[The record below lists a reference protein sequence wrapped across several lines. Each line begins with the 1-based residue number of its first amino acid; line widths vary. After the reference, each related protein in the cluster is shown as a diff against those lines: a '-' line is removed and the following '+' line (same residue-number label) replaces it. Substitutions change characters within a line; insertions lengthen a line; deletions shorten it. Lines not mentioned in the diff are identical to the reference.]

1 MSLLQKLVKD
11 LSLLAELHSLR
22 KQLRTLQSVYELTVS
37 DRDKKI
43 ADLEKQLE
51 ATKYYTNQY
60 QKAVYRGIDY
70 NDQLVEENESLK
82 EQLQTA
88 ISNYDERDHHY
99 TTLEAAHI
107 KLGAELDKSE
117 QEIAKL
123 TREKETLEVEG
134 TDFIN
139 VLRSKN
145 EDIDNLKAEVQIAED
160 DFDEMANLYTNLHKA
175 FDDLVDT
182 NADLVEVTKHCNQLE
197 TAIENQNATIAK
209 RAEQL
214 RVSNNEI
221 IALKEQCRAATVECN
236 KRDTEYK
243 TLSEQY
249 DKLHKVNES
258 LTTRIAGLQLEKSTL
273 HQRLTTEKDSL
284 SNTLAEVV
292 AKNEQLEN
300 RISALINDN
309 AGLREEVIKT
319 KFYNSQLSNENSRLK
334 AENESLT
341 KNLAAN
347 TTGDNM
353 LVDLMAN
360 LRLTEVANKEL
371 NTKYSTLK
379 NSYDSLQAE
388 ATQLEQETLH
398 LKTEL
403 QTANNEIIALKEQLQ
418 SFNTERGFRATEYKI
433 LSEQY
438 DKLHKANEALTAEIA
453 RLEQSK
459 YPIYEKLVADKA
471 NSDQAL
477 AKIMLEKNQLDR
489 EHRALK
495 LNYDNLQSELL
506 IKNQH
511 LETQLST
518 ALKDYDTY
526 KALATHNHKNNL
538 RLIDKVKAIHDVVK
552 VLEPISMKFQTVLFD
567 LLADA
572 NVPRT

>member
-1 MSLLQKLVKD
+1 MSLLQKFFD
-11 LSLLAELHSLR
+11 
-22 KQLRTLQSVYELTVS
+22 
-37 DRDKKI
+37 
-43 ADLEKQLE
+43 
-51 ATKYYTNQY
+51 
-60 QKAVYRGIDY
+60 
-70 NDQLVEENESLK
+70 
-82 EQLQTA
+82 
-88 ISNYDERDHHY
+88 
-99 TTLEAAHI
+99 
-107 KLGAELDKSE
+107 
-117 QEIAKL
+117 
-123 TREKETLEVEG
+123 
-134 TDFIN
+134 TDFWKQRVKALSRDLN
-139 VLRSKN
+139 TTY
-145 EDIDNLKAEVQIAED
+145 DNLCEVTEKWRSAED

-319 KFYNSQLSNENSRLK
+319 KFYNSQLEQETLHLSNENSRLK
-334 AENESLT
+334 AENESLA
-341 KNLAAN
+341 KNL
-347 TTGDNM
+347 
-353 LVDLMAN
+353 V
-360 LRLTEVANKEL
+360 EV
-371 NTKYSTLK
+371 TKTP
-379 NSYDSLQAE
+379 AE
-388 ATQLEQETLH
+388 FTKHCNQ

-459 YPIYEKLVADKA
+459 YTIYEKLVADKA

-477 AKIMLEKNQLDR
+477 AKLMLEKNQLDR

-495 LNYDNLQSELL
+495 LKYDALQSELL
-506 IKNQH
+506 IKNR
-511 LETQLST
+511 
-518 ALKDYDTY
+518 
-526 KALATHNHKNNL
+526 
-538 RLIDKVKAIHDVVK
+538 RLIDKVKAIQEVVK
-552 VLEPISMKFQTVLFD
+552 VLEPVSMKFQTVLFD
-567 LLADA
+567 LLADT